1 MSDPLY
7 RKELLRLA
15 ADALGAGRLMSPD
28 ASGLAYNPACGD
40 KVVVDLRV
48 SDGRIVE
55 LAHETRACILAQAS
69 ASILGASLQATDRAR
84 VEQLHADVLNMLEAH
99 GEPPSP
105 PFEAYSAFCGAV
117 TYTSRHRCVLLP
129 IDAVLDALQKL
140 QLHACKIGGVG

>member
-55 LAHETRACILAQAS
+55 LAHETRACVLVQAS
-69 ASILGASLQATDRAR
+69 ASILGASLKAADCAC
-84 VEQLHADVLNMLEAH
+84 VEQLHGDVVNMLEERA
-99 GEPPSP
+99 EPPSP

-129 IDAVLDALQKL
+129 IDAVLDALRKL
-140 QLHACKIGGVG
+140 QLHACKTDSIG